1 MNTNKIIKQK
11 LLAEPLSEDALKLAR
26 AIYNTYVTYDNLKME
41 IKFSTFF
48 KLLNLHPCKNSIIDI
63 QNLLEELN
71 EPLAV
76 KNFEYEGEII
86 HLKFIQFCSYIIK
99 KETIELELSAKY
111 LHAQKHYMKDSF
123 LES

>member
-1 MNTNKIIKQK
+1 MNHDEIIKQK
-11 LLAEPLSEDALKLAR
+11 LLAEPMSEDALKLAR
-26 AIYNTYVTYDNLKME
+26 AIYNTYITYDDLEME

-76 KNFEYEGEII
+76 RNFEYEGKTIQ
-86 HLKFIQFCSYIIK
+86 LKFIQFCSYVIK
-99 KETIELELSAKY
+99 KDTIELELSESY
-111 LHAQKHYMKDSF
+111 LHAQQYYMQDSF
-123 LES
+123 LKD